1 MPSNKKRNR
10 DEDDNRLSAV
20 TNLDLK
26 NPGVSVLKLPS
37 AHRLFDIPND
47 SYVHV
52 TSQETDGASIWTG
65 WYFYA
70 GSSASSYLTSRNELQ
85 RSQRAPHVWDVGLQ
99 VVESVGYARLDLGRI
114 LPRRAVW
121 RDFVQ

>member
-10 DEDDNRLSAV
+10 NKDDNRLSAV

-99 VVESVGYARLDLGRI
+99 VVESVGNARLDLGRI

>member
-1 MPSNKKRNR
+1 MPSNEKRNW

-70 GSSASSYLTSRNELQ
+70 GGSDSSYLASRDELQ

>member
-1 MPSNKKRNR
+1 MPSNKKRNW

-37 AHRLFDIPND
+37 AHRLFDIPNG

-52 TSQETDGASIWTG
+52 ASQETDGASIWTG
-65 WYFYA
+65 WYFCA
-70 GSSASSYLTSRNELQ
+70 GGSAASYLTSRDELQ

-99 VVESVGYARLDLGRI
+99 VVESVSNTRLDLGRV
-114 LPRRAVW
+114 LPRRAIW